1 MKTLYFV
8 SSSVLALFY
17 IGFTNL
23 VITPKLENVE
33 SGIFIILVIILQIRT
48 SVDLD
53 REDSK
58 STDALNFREKA
69 QDHNKIVFS

>member
-1 MKTLYFV
+1 MKILYFI
-8 SSSVLALFY
+8 SSSVLAIFY

-23 VITPKLENVE
+23 VIAPKLENVE
-33 SGIFIILVIILQIRT
+33 SGIFIILVIILQIKT
-48 SVDLD
+48 SFDFD

-69 QDHNKIVFS
+69 